1 MKKRI
6 IIGTSCVVI
15 FLVVFIVWIAGR
27 KVKILQDIDVRTLS
41 KIEIYYPGDNLTV
54 VKEEE
59 DMQKVIALFHS
70 LRVRKTFAD
79 NDDGFVFSIQIYDKN
94 DRSHDRHKYL
104 DDRNIRQRKL
114 AGIDR
119 GRILRGNL
127 TENEDC
133 HGQDTG
139 RDADHCSAQTVR

>member
-15 FLVVFIVWIAGR
+15 FLVMFVVWIVGR
-27 KVKILQDIDVRTLS
+27 SAKILQDIDVRTLS

-54 VKEEE
+54 VTAEE

-79 NDDGFVFSIQIYDKN
+79 NGDGFVFSIQIYDKN
-94 DRSHDRHKYL
+94 GERIDIVTIRSDRIVTNDRYYKCDRDYC
-104 DDRNIRQRKL
+104 DDFRKL
-114 AGIDR
+114 YEELNG
-119 GRILRGNL
+119 
-127 TENEDC
+127 
-133 HGQDTG
+133 
-139 RDADHCSAQTVR
+139 AQISKE

>member
-15 FLVVFIVWIAGR
+15 FLVMFVVWIVGR
-27 KVKILQDIDVRTLS
+27 SAKILQDIDVRTLS

-54 VKEEE
+54 VTAEE

-79 NDDGFVFSIQIYDKN
+79 NNDGFVFSIQIYDKN
-94 DRSHDRHKYL
+94 GERIDIVTIRSDRIVTNDRYYKCDRDYC
-104 DDRNIRQRKL
+104 DDFRKL
-114 AGIDR
+114 YEELNG
-119 GRILRGNL
+119 
-127 TENEDC
+127 
-133 HGQDTG
+133 
-139 RDADHCSAQTVR
+139 AQISKE

>member
-1 MKKRI
+1 MAVFLDNIGGYMKKRI

-94 DRSHDRHKYL
+94 EERIDIITIRSERIVTNDGYYKCDRDYC
-104 DDRNIRQRKL
+104 DDFRKL
-114 AGIDR
+114 HHTI
-119 GRILRGNL
+119 
-127 TENEDC
+127 
-133 HGQDTG
+133 HVQW
-139 RDADHCSAQTVR
+139 

>member
-15 FLVVFIVWIAGR
+15 FLVMFVVWIVGR
-27 KVKILQDIDVRTLS
+27 SAKILQDIDVRTLS

-54 VKEEE
+54 VTAEE

-94 DRSHDRHKYL
+94 GERIDIVTIRSDRIVTNDRYYKCDRDYC
-104 DDRNIRQRKL
+104 DDFRKL
-114 AGIDR
+114 YEELNG
-119 GRILRGNL
+119 
-127 TENEDC
+127 
-133 HGQDTG
+133 
-139 RDADHCSAQTVR
+139 AQISKE

>member
-79 NDDGFVFSIQIYDKN
+79 NNDGFVFSIQIYDKN
-94 DRSHDRHKYL
+94 GERIDIVTIRSDRIVTNDGYYK
-104 DDRNIRQRKL
+104 
-114 AGIDR
+114 AE
-119 GRILRGNL
+119 RIYGCRVGWM
-127 TENEDC
+127 
-133 HGQDTG
+133 
-139 RDADHCSAQTVR
+139 CS